1 VWSLFVAG
9 ISLAV
14 IIGGLLARS
23 RFRRLPFWAVMAFAS
38 FIVVAGGLVPVDGL
52 GQAVDIDVI
61 LFLIGMFS
69 IVSLAESSG
78 LLDAVAYWF
87 LARVGS
93 VWRLFIVLS
102 IVFGLLAAVTV
113 NDAVAVLGTVMV
125 GSIARVA
132 GLGLEPFLFM
142 LAFSVTIGSVATP
155 IGNPQN
161 VLIAVQSGMKA
172 PLLSFL
178 RVLLLPSLI
187 NLLVVPLVLFRWFK
201 ISDKKLELLV
211 IPGEAIRNR
220 RDAMIA
226 AIGLTSV
233 VALLLANDALSIAG
247 LPHVENIGFI
257 PFIVAAAT
265 YIFVSDPRGILEKV
279 NWGTIVFFIAMFI
292 TMKGVWS
299 SGLLQPLV
307 AVLMDKKLYGLE
319 GIAAISVGS
328 LALSQ
333 LLSNVPFTQFFIQY
347 MKTIGYTPSDVW
359 AWLVLACSSTIA
371 GNLTLLGA
379 ASNIIIMEVAEERYS
394 KSLGFKEFA
403 KLGTIVTAI
412 NMAIYLPFLYL
423 AVYP

>member
-1 VWSLFVAG
+1 VWSLVVAG

-52 GQAVDIDVI
+52 RQAVDIDVI

-142 LAFSVTIGSVATP
+142 LAFSVTVGSVGTP

-161 VLIAVQSGMKA
+161 V
-172 PLLSFL
+172 
-178 RVLLLPSLI
+178 
-187 NLLVVPLVLFRWFK
+187 
-201 ISDKKLELLV
+201 
-211 IPGEAIRNR
+211 
-220 RDAMIA
+220 
-226 AIGLTSV
+226 
-233 VALLLANDALSIAG
+233 
-247 LPHVENIGFI
+247 
-257 PFIVAAAT
+257 
-265 YIFVSDPRGILEKV
+265 
-279 NWGTIVFFIAMFI
+279 
-292 TMKGVWS
+292 
-299 SGLLQPLV
+299 
-307 AVLMDKKLYGLE
+307 
-319 GIAAISVGS
+319 
-328 LALSQ
+328 
-333 LLSNVPFTQFFIQY
+333 
-347 MKTIGYTPSDVW
+347 
-359 AWLVLACSSTIA
+359 
-371 GNLTLLGA
+371 
-379 ASNIIIMEVAEERYS
+379 
-394 KSLGFKEFA
+394 
-403 KLGTIVTAI
+403 
-412 NMAIYLPFLYL
+412 
-423 AVYP
+423 

>member
-1 VWSLFVAG
+1 MWSLFVAG

-87 LARVGS
+87 LARVGR
-93 VWRLFIVLS
+93 VRRLFIVLS

-187 NLLVVPLVLFRWFK
+187 NLLVVPLVLLKWFK

-220 RDAMIA
+220 RDAIIA
-226 AIGLTSV
+226 AI
-233 VALLLANDALSIAG
+233 
-247 LPHVENIGFI
+247 E
-257 PFIVAAAT
+257 
-265 YIFVSDPRGILEKV
+265 
-279 NWGTIVFFIAMFI
+279 
-292 TMKGVWS
+292 
-299 SGLLQPLV
+299 
-307 AVLMDKKLYGLE
+307 
-319 GIAAISVGS
+319 
-328 LALSQ
+328 
-333 LLSNVPFTQFFIQY
+333 
-347 MKTIGYTPSDVW
+347 
-359 AWLVLACSSTIA
+359 
-371 GNLTLLGA
+371 
-379 ASNIIIMEVAEERYS
+379 
-394 KSLGFKEFA
+394 
-403 KLGTIVTAI
+403 
-412 NMAIYLPFLYL
+412 
-423 AVYP
+423 